1 MDPFLILSLTLF
13 SLGVWGVLRESSLL
27 KIFMAIE
34 VMLASVNLF
43 VLSLAGDAGGK
54 SDVFIMFVW
63 LISVAEISVVLALF
77 ILMFKKMKSIDVDSL
92 KKLKW

>member
-13 SLGVWGVLRESSLL
+13 TLGVWGVLRESSLL

-34 VMLASVNLF
+34 VILASVNLF

-54 SDVFIMFVW
+54 SDIFVMFVW

-77 ILMFKKMKSIDVDSL
+77 ILMFKKMKTIDVDTL